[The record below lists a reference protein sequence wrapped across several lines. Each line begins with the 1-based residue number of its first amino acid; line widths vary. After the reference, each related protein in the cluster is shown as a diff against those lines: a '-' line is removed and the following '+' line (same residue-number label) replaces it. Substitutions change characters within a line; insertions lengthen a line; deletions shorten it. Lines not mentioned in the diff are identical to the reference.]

1 MAKISKDTALL
12 KVENL
17 SVSFKSGNADVQ
29 AVRGVSFEIKKGE
42 LLAIV
47 GESGSGKSVT
57 ALSLLQ
63 LLPYPAA
70 HHPSG
75 SIKFDGQELMALP
88 TRKLRAIRGAKISMI
103 FQEPMTSLNPLHTI
117 EKQISEVLFLHK
129 SMSKQQAHKRCMEL
143 MDLVELGGLKNRLN
157 TYPHE
162 LSGGQRQRVMIAM
175 ALACEPELLIADEPT
190 TALDVTVQAQ
200 ILKLLKNLQEKM
212 GMAILLITHDLTIV
226 KRVSDHVCVMN
237 KGQMVE
243 CGKTADV
250 FANPQHAYTKHL
262 LASEPKGKA
271 KPILDNAPI
280 IVRTD
285 GLRVSFPITRN
296 FFGKPKTFVHAVK
309 NASIEL
315 KSGETLGIVG
325 ESGSGKSTL
334 AFAILRLISSEG
346 VINFEGRRI
355 DTISGNSLRPLR
367 KEMQIVFQ
375 DPFASLNP
383 RMSLFQIVEE
393 GLKAHNIGQ
402 TRQERDDIVCQ
413 TMRDVGLDTK
423 LRERYPHE
431 FSGGQRQRI
440 AIARALVLNPKLII
454 LDEPT
459 SALDLSVQSQIIDL
473 LRKLQEE
480 KGLSYI
486 FISHDLR
493 VIKAISH
500 RVVVMKDGDIV
511 ESGTVEDIFA
521 KPESEYTKALISAS
535 NV

>member
-1 MAKISKDTALL
+1 MAKISKNTALL

-17 SVSFKSGNADVQ
+17 SVSFGNTP

-63 LLPYPAA
+63 LLPYPMA

-75 SIKFDGQELMALP
+75 SIKFDGQELVGLAA
-88 TRKLRAIRGAKISMI
+88 RKMRAIRGARIAMI

-129 SMSKQQAHKRCMEL
+129 SMSKAEAHKRCLEL
-143 MDLVELGGLKNRLN
+143 MDLVELGGLKSRLG

-162 LSGGQRQRVMIAM
+162 LSGGQRQRVMIVM

-190 TALDVTVQAQ
+190 TALDVTVQAH
-200 ILKLLKNLQEKM
+200 ILELLKKLQEKM

-226 KRVSDHVCVMN
+226 KRVADHVCVMH
-237 KGQMVE
+237 KGQVVE
-243 CGKTADV
+243 SGKTADV
-250 FANPQHAYTKHL
+250 FASPQDNYTRHL

-271 KPILDNAPI
+271 KPIAKNAPVI
-280 IVRTD
+280 IRTD
-285 GLRVSFPITRN
+285 MLKVSFPLTRS
-296 FFGKPKTFVHAVK
+296 FFGKPLTFVHAVK
-309 NASIEL
+309 DASIEL

-334 AFAILRLISSEG
+334 AFAILRLIASEG
-346 VINFEGRRI
+346 VINFEGQRI

-393 GLKAHNIGQ
+393 GLKAHNIGK
-402 TRQERDDIVCQ
+402 TKQEREDIVCQ
-413 TMRDVGLDTK
+413 TMRDVGLDPAM
-423 LRERYPHE
+423 RERYPHE

-500 RVVVMKDGDIV
+500 RIIVMKDGDVV
-511 ESGTVEDIFA
+511 ESGTVEEIFERA
-521 KPESEYTKALISAS
+521 SSGYTKALIAAS